1 MATTKVSRPSSR
13 ERRGATSALNAPRRR
28 GLGGRAPGRE
38 LAARCRPGGD
48 HLAGA
53 HRPHLWR
60 LGPDPGSTRPLITGP
75 PVLVFARLVLVV
87 GGTIV
92 LICGLILVALGL
104 VAGAWIRSL
113 LPEVVID
120 ARAVGGA
127 AFALGVFLAVAGAAQ
142 LVIAAAVRRAG
153 RWVMAGAAALAGIL
167 CRLLVACAV
176 AAV

>member
-1 MATTKVSRPSSR
+1 M
-13 ERRGATSALNAPRRR
+13 
-28 GLGGRAPGRE
+28 
-38 LAARCRPGGD
+38 
-48 HLAGA
+48 
-53 HRPHLWR
+53 
-60 LGPDPGSTRPLITGP
+60 
-75 PVLVFARLVLVV
+75 LVFARLVLVV

-153 RWVMAGAAALAGIL
+153 RWVMAGAAVLAGIL
-167 CRLLVACAV
+167 CSLLVACAV
-176 AAV
+176 AAVTEVARGGSPVLLVAALVLAVAAVAYGAGTWGLGRASADIPREPQ